1 MPQSDRNNG
10 LFHCL
15 LQARDGEVHHGK
27 QTGGQARTVRR
38 GYLRAASHKPRQ
50 QAMELKL
57 PDIDHVWIMCL
68 NNCCFAQRAACIR
81 GQTVHTP
88 LADSWFEVRR
98 GKKKKLSE
106 GMFSF
111 VFATAALVWKTAFN
125 TASFLHVLLIYFQ
138 ILYLVSGYEWTCCCG
153 TFSQQNILL
162 VHAFK
167 RPLC

>member
-98 GKKKKLSE
+98 GKKKKTVWRHVFICFCYSRTCVKDCFQHSIIFTCSAYLFPDTLSCF
-106 GMFSF
+106 GVRVNLLLWRFF
-111 VFATAALVWKTAFN
+111 TAKYIACACF
-125 TASFLHVLLIYFQ
+125 
-138 ILYLVSGYEWTCCCG
+138 
-153 TFSQQNILL
+153 
-162 VHAFK
+162 
-167 RPLC
+167 